1 MNIPISTIKREENM
15 PSLFTKIIN
24 GEIPCHKIY
33 EDDQCLAFLDI
44 RPIKE
49 GHTLVI
55 PKKEIDYIFDLEDP
69 DLANLMLCAKKIA
82 SAIKQTIECDRIG
95 IMVAGLEVP
104 HTHVHLIP
112 IKSVSDLNFS
122 LAENAD
128 NENLA
133 QTAQKI
139 RNNFS

>member
-1 MNIPISTIKREENM
+1 M